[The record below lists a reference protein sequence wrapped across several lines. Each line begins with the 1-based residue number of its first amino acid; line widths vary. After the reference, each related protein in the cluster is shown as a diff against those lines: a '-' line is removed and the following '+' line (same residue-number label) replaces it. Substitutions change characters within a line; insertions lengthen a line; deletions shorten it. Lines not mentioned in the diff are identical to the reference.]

1 MNIQRRKKAKKEN
14 EKKKDAEREGGMQAG
29 RLCKEMAV
37 IPIWKQNALYNMNVL
52 QIKAYIKDVR

>member
-1 MNIQRRKKAKKEN
+1 MNIQRRKKAKKKM
-14 EKKKDAEREGGMQAG
+14 KKKDAEREGGMQAG